1 MEQIPFEQL
10 SVSGMTLVAL
20 VWIVRAFIS
29 NNKEISQSFKNTID
43 NHIQHDLEAK
53 VELKNA
59 VDKNTEV
66 ITRLLEKL

>member
-43 NHIQHDLEAK
+43 NHITHDTEAK
-53 VELKNA
+53 VELKDA

>member
-10 SVSGMTLVAL
+10 SISGMTLVAL

-43 NHIQHDLEAK
+43 NHITHDTEAK
-53 VELKNA
+53 VELKDA